1 MKQWYYLV
9 NGQQA
14 GPVTEDAIRAMIQQ
28 RRLGPDDL
36 LWTHGMADWLPGHV
50 ALPDAFGGVAMVGY
64 ASASRSDLPQ
74 NVYGTGGQ
82 TPNADLMTAARAM
95 LTGHWGLP
103 MGFCLLLFLIS
114 AVVQSFPYIGILGA
128 LIITGPLQ
136 LGAVIFFITFTRRG
150 NPDLGMLFAG
160 FKQFGRALGT
170 YLLMG
175 LFILLWTLLLI
186 IPGIIATYAYSQALY
201 ILADNPD
208 VGPMEALR
216 RSKEMMRGHKW
227 KLFCLYCRFIGWN
240 LLCILTL
247 GIGFLW
253 LSPYMNTSAA
263 AFYNDLHSPDAAA
276 TAADSMLGGDAG
288 FGPDIR

>member
-14 GPVTEDAIRAMIQQ
+14 GPITEEALREMIRQ
-28 RRLGPDDL
+28 RRLRPEDL
-36 LWTHGMADWLPGHV
+36 LWTHGMADWLPGRA
-50 ALPDAFGGVAMVGY
+50 ALPDAFGSAATLGY

-82 TPNADLMTAARAM
+82 TPNADLMTTARAM

-103 MGFCLLLFLIS
+103 MGFCLLMFLIS
-114 AVVQSFPYIGILGA
+114 MVVQNLPAGV
-128 LIITGPLQ
+128 LISLVVTGPFQ

-150 NPDLGMLFAG
+150 NPELGMMFAG

-170 YLLMG
+170 YLLMV
-175 LFILLWTLLLI
+175 LFILLWMLLLI
-186 IPGIIATYAYSQALY
+186 IPGIIASYAYSQALY
-201 ILADNPD
+201 IVADNPD
-208 VGPMEALR
+208 VGPMEAIR
-216 RSKEMMRGHKW
+216 RSKEMMRGRKW
-227 KLFCLYCRFIGWN
+227 KLFCLYCRFIGWT

-253 LSPYMNTSAA
+253 LSPYMSTSVA
-263 AFYNDLHSPDAAA
+263 AFYNDLHSADPAAE
-276 TAADSMLGGDAG
+276 TAVSMPGSDAG
-288 FGPDIR
+288 FGPDIS